1 MEIDNLLDN
10 AVADDKLLAFLTA
23 YVPISFSGT
32 SSDKLSKIDYRK
44 MDELIQNGPE
54 KYLDPI
60 CIKACKK
67 MWEKNIY
74 VLASIDINDD
84 LYLILD
90 RLDAEN
96 MRIFRNK
103 YKENS
108 ENYFMNMGT
117 GKYFGVVISDYAEIE
132 NCEAWFV
139 DLVSDFKMQD
149 IQRGYLTE
157 KTFLMK
163 ICNCEKVEGLREYK
177 KHKNQDLRVVFDI
190 NKMEKSFKEYLKET
204 GYENLYIPQ
213 EHRIYINDYYYEAH
227 QNYKKSKLTV

>member
-1 MEIDNLLDN
+1 MEIDSLLDN
-10 AVADDKLLAFLTA
+10 TVADDKLLAFLTA
-23 YVPISFSGT
+23 YVPAVCSGT

-44 MDELIQNGPE
+44 MDELIQYGPE
-54 KYLDPI
+54 KYLEPV
-60 CIKACKK
+60 CIKACQELWK
-67 MWEKNIY
+67 KNIY
-74 VLASIDINDD
+74 VLASIDINED
-84 LYLILD
+84 LYLIFDKLD
-90 RLDAEN
+90 SEN

-117 GKYFGVVISDYAEIE
+117 GKHFGVVIEEYEKIE

-163 ICNCEKVEGLREYK
+163 ICNCEKVEGLKEYK
-177 KHKNQDLRVVFDI
+177 KHKKQDLRVVFDI

-204 GYENLYIPQ
+204 GYERFYIPQ

-227 QNYKKSKLTV
+227 QNYKKNKLTV